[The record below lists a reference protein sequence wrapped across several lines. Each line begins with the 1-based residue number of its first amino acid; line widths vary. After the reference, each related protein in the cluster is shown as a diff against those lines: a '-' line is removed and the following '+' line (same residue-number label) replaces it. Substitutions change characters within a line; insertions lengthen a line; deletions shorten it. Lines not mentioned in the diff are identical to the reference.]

1 MKVHEFM
8 QKDPVVIKPES
19 TVREAVRIFYNLGI
33 SSVLVEKDKKLYG
46 ILTEQ
51 DILQN
56 MFPSI
61 QDFMESFVSSSRADI
76 FSENLQE
83 LLGQQIE
90 KYVET
95 SVKSISENMP
105 LMRAQSLMLV
115 NKFSHLPVVNDS
127 NEIVGVIS
135 KGDIFRA
142 LVGSEI
148 PYDNEEEYHDWLA
161 YHFDLVQNK
170 RKKYSIESESI
181 AQLIGLEKK
190 HRIIDIG
197 CGTGGH
203 DIALVEKGY
212 TVVGLDKSMRMHKES
227 IQKWN
232 KLSQMRKNKL
242 TFMKGNTYKTM
253 LSEQKGLFNV
263 ALFLGNALAHNP
275 NNYKENI
282 KYVAKRLDVGGKVIL
297 QIVNFEKVFTTQRR
311 LQDFNITG
319 SRFSKNREYLFVE
332 FYDPSRTNKNLLTLN
347 MAVLKTDGRRWMQSS
362 INSTPIAHITKE
374 SITDLLKSIGLT
386 SIKHFGS
393 NHGEPLFDKP
403 FDVRKHDWLTVV
415 ATKK

>member
-8 QKDPVVIKPES
+8 QKDPVALKPES
-19 TVREAVRIFYNLGI
+19 TVREAVRLFYNLGI

-61 QDFMESFVSSSRADI
+61 QDFVESFVSSSRADI

-115 NKFSHLPVVNDS
+115 NRFSHLPVVNDS

-181 AQLIGLEKK
+181 AKLIGLEKK
-190 HRIIDIG
+190 TRILDIG

-212 TVVGLDKSMRMHKES
+212 TVVGLDKSLRMHKES

-232 KLSQMRKNKL
+232 KLSQLRKDKL
-242 TFMKGNTYKTM
+242 TLIKGSTYKTM
-253 LSEQKGLFNV
+253 LVEQKGLFNAV
-263 ALFLGNALAHNP
+263 IFLGNALAHNP
-275 NNYKENI
+275 ENYKENL
-282 KYVAKRLDVGGKVIL
+282 KYAAKALDVGGKVIL
-297 QIVNFEKVFTTQRR
+297 QLVNFEKVLTTQRR

-319 SRFSKNREYLFVE
+319 SRFSKNREYLFIE

-347 MAVLKTDGRRWMQSS
+347 MAVLKTNGRRWMQSS
-362 INSTPIAHITKE
+362 INSTPIAYITKE
-374 SITDLLKSIGLT
+374 SITALLNSIGLT

-393 NHGEPLFDKP
+393 NHGEPLFDQP
-403 FDVRKHDWLTVV
+403 FDIHKHDWLTVV